1 MCSSSGC
8 AALARW
14 NIRRTLKGSIH
25 TGVGSEAR
33 NTGSNPRIFF
43 RLYTEE
49 MCPVIQA
56 LESFIEAHTRQVEP
70 LVIAQSEAYWRFT
83 TTGRKEDEEEYARL
97 TAALRKVY
105 ADRQAFARLCQL
117 MEATG
122 LLKDGTFTPNP
133 EVPPLLARQARI
145 LYDDFRGLQID
156 PRLIDA
162 ITDLEKEVEGA
173 FNTFRATLRGRP
185 VTDNQIR
192 QILRT
197 STDLALRREAWEA
210 SKQIGAQIAER
221 LLRLVDLRNEG
232 ARQVGFDHFYTMS
245 LALAEQD
252 EGELFRL
259 LDQLDR
265 LTRPLFAAYKAELDA
280 ELARRFGVDPRELR
294 PWHYS
299 DPFFQE
305 PPETGDGLGRFFE
318 GRDPVALSRAFY
330 TAIGLEIE
338 DILARSDLYERE
350 GKQQHAYCIHIDR
363 KGDVRILANLQPD
376 AYWTE
381 TMLHEL
387 GHAVYDKY
395 IDRSLPFLL
404 RTPAHILSTEAI
416 AVLMGRLIYHPAWLK
431 RYLGLDEGTLQEAL
445 PQALRRHR
453 AKLLIF
459 TRWVLV
465 MAHFERALYQNP
477 RQDLNRLWWDL
488 VEEFQMVRRPEERD
502 APDWAAKIH
511 FSVAPVYYHNYLL
524 GELAASQLLM
534 TLRARIGEDE
544 TWLVSPETGA
554 FLIQRYFR
562 PGRSVDWNTLMVFAT
577 GYPLSPEPFAREL
590 QA

>member
-1 MCSSSGC
+1 M
-8 AALARW
+8 
-14 NIRRTLKGSIH
+14 
-25 TGVGSEAR
+25 
-33 NTGSNPRIFF
+33 
-43 RLYTEE
+43 
-49 MCPVIQA
+49 IQA
-56 LESFIEAHTRQVEP
+56 LEAFIEAHTRQVEP

-105 ADRQAFARLCQL
+105 ADRQAFARLRQL
-117 MEATG
+117 MEAVG
-122 LLKDGTFTPNP
+122 LLKDGAFSPNP

-156 PRLIDA
+156 PSLIDA
-162 ITDLEKEVEGA
+162 ITDLEKEIEST
-173 FNTFRATLRGRP
+173 FNTFRATLRGKP

-192 QILRT
+192 QILRA
-197 STDLALRREAWEA
+197 STDPALRQEAWEA
-210 SKQIGAQIAER
+210 SKQIGAQVAER
-221 LLRLVDLRNEG
+221 LLRLVDLRNQG
-232 ARQVGFDHFYTMS
+232 ARQVGFDNFYTMS

-259 LDQLDR
+259 LSQLDQ

-280 ELARRFGVDPRELR
+280 ELAHRFGIDPHELR

-305 PPETGDGLGRFFE
+305 PPETGDHLSRLFE
-318 GRDPVALSRAFY
+318 GWDPIALSRAFY
-330 TAIGLEIE
+330 TAIGLDIE

-387 GHAVYDKY
+387 GHAVYDQH
-395 IDRSLPFLL
+395 IDRNLPFLL

-416 AVLMGRLIYHPAWLK
+416 AVLMGRLIYYPAWLR
-431 RYLGLDEGTLQEAL
+431 RYLGLEEEILQGVL
-445 PQALRRHR
+445 PQALQRNR

-488 VEEFQMVRRPEERD
+488 VEEFQMVRRPPGRD

-511 FSVAPVYYHNYLL
+511 LSTAPVYYHNYLL

-544 TWLVSPETGA
+544 TWIASPETGA

-562 PGRSVDWNTLMVFAT
+562 PGRSVDWNTLLVFAT
-577 GYPLSPEPFAREL
+577 GYPLSPEPFARDL
-590 QA
+590 HA

>member
-1 MCSSSGC
+1 M
-8 AALARW
+8 
-14 NIRRTLKGSIH
+14 
-25 TGVGSEAR
+25 
-33 NTGSNPRIFF
+33 
-43 RLYTEE
+43 
-49 MCPVIQA
+49 IQA

-70 LVIAQSEAYWRFT
+70 LIIAQSEAYWRFT

-97 TAALRKVY
+97 TATLRKVY
-105 ADRQAFARLCQL
+105 ADRQAFARLRQL
-117 MEATG
+117 MEAAG
-122 LLKDGTFTPNP
+122 LLKNGAFTPNP

-156 PRLIDA
+156 LRLIDA
-162 ITDLEKEVEGA
+162 ITDLEKEVEGV
-173 FNTFRATLRGRP
+173 FNTFRATLRGQP
-185 VTDNQIR
+185 ITDNQIR

-197 STDLALRREAWEA
+197 STDQTLRREAWEA
-210 SKQIGAQIAER
+210 SKQIGAQVAER
-221 LLRLVDLRNEG
+221 LLRLVDLRNKG
-232 ARQVGFDHFYTMS
+232 ARQVGFDHFYAMS

-259 LDQLDR
+259 LDQLDQ

-280 ELARRFGVDPRELR
+280 ELAHRFGIDPQELR

-305 PPETGDGLGRFFE
+305 PPETGDGLSRFFE

-330 TAIGLEIE
+330 TAIGLEVE

-387 GHAVYDKY
+387 GHAVYDQY

-431 RYLGLDEGTLQEAL
+431 RYLGLDEGTLREVL
-445 PQALRRHR
+445 PQALQRHR

-477 RQDLNRLWWDL
+477 RQDLHRLWWDL
-488 VEEFQMVRRPEERD
+488 VEEFQMVRRPEGRD

-511 FSVAPVYYHNYLL
+511 LSVAPVYYHNYLL

-534 TLRARIGEDE
+534 TLRTRIGEDE
-544 TWLVSPETGA
+544 VWIASPETGA

-577 GYPLSPEPFAREL
+577 GYPLSPEPFARDL

>member
-1 MCSSSGC
+1 M
-8 AALARW
+8 A
-14 NIRRTLKGSIH
+14 IH
-25 TGVGSEAR
+25 
-33 NTGSNPRIFF
+33 
-43 RLYTEE
+43 
-49 MCPVIQA
+49 A
-56 LESFIEAHTRQVEP
+56 LEAFIESHTRQVEP
-70 LVIAQSEAYWRFT
+70 LIVAQSEAYWRFT
-83 TTGRKEDEEEYARL
+83 TTGRKEDGEEYARL

-105 ADRQAFARLCQL
+105 ADRQAFARLRRL
-117 MEATG
+117 MEAAG
-122 LLKDGTFTPNP
+122 LLQDGVFTPNP
-133 EVPPLLARQARI
+133 QVPPLLARQARL

-156 PRLIDA
+156 LDLIDA
-162 ITDLEKEVEGA
+162 ITELEQEVEGL
-173 FNTFRATLRGRP
+173 FNTFRATLRGRT

-197 STDLALRREAWEA
+197 SNDLALRREAWEA
-210 SKQIGAQIAER
+210 SKQIGAAVAER
-221 LLRLVDLRNEG
+221 LRRLVDLRNRG
-232 ARQVGFDHFYTMS
+232 ARQVGFDNFYTMS

-252 EGELFRL
+252 EGDLFRL
-259 LDQLDR
+259 LEELDR

-280 ELARRFGVDPRELR
+280 QLARRFRVDLADLR

-305 PPETGDGLGRFFE
+305 VPETGDGVARFFE
-318 GRDPVALSRAFY
+318 GRDPVALARAFY

-363 KGDVRILANLQPD
+363 QGDVRILANLQPD
-376 AYWTE
+376 AYWAE

-395 IDRSLPFLL
+395 IDRDLPFLL

-416 AVLMGRLIYHPAWLK
+416 AVLMGRLIYNPAWLK
-431 RYLGLDEGTLQEAL
+431 RYLGLDEESLAGAL
-445 PQALRRHR
+445 PQALRHQR

-465 MAHFERALYQNP
+465 MTHFERALYQNP
-477 RQDLNRLWWDL
+477 DQDLNRLWWDL
-488 VEEFQMVRRPEERD
+488 VEEFQMVRRPEGRD

-534 TLRARIGEDE
+534 TLRARVGADE
-544 TWLVSPETGA
+544 AWIASPEAGD
-554 FLIQRYFR
+554 FLVRRYFR
-562 PGRSVDWNTLMVFAT
+562 TGRSVDWNTLMVFAT
-577 GYPLSPEPFAREL
+577 GYPLSPAPFAREL
-590 QA
+590 EAPGSA

>member
-554 FLIQRYFR
+554 FFIQRYFR

-577 GYPLSPEPFAREL
+577 GYPLSPEPFAREF

>member
-1 MCSSSGC
+1 M
-8 AALARW
+8 
-14 NIRRTLKGSIH
+14 I
-25 TGVGSEAR
+25 
-33 NTGSNPRIFF
+33 P
-43 RLYTEE
+43 
-49 MCPVIQA
+49 A
-56 LESFIEAHTRQVEP
+56 LEAFIAAHTRQVEP
-70 LVIAQSEAYWRFT
+70 LTIAQSEAYWRFT

-97 TAALRKVY
+97 TAALRKIY
-105 ADRQAFARLCQL
+105 ADREAFARLRQL
-117 MEATG
+117 MEACG
-122 LLKDGTFTPNP
+122 LLRDGAFTPNP
-133 EVPPLLARQARI
+133 EVPPLLARQARL

-156 PRLIDA
+156 PSLIDA

-173 FNTFRATLRGRP
+173 FNTFRATLRGQP

-192 QILRT
+192 HILRT
-197 STDLALRREAWEA
+197 SPDVALRREAWEA
-210 SKQIGAQIAER
+210 SKQIGAQVAER

-280 ELARRFGVDPRELR
+280 ALARRFGVAPSALR

-318 GRDPVALSRAFY
+318 GRDPVALSQAFY
-330 TAIGLEIE
+330 PAIGLEIE

-376 AYWTE
+376 AYWAE

-395 IDRSLPFLL
+395 IDRNLPFLL

-416 AVLMGRLIYHPAWLK
+416 AVLMGRLTYHPAWLK
-431 RYLGLDEGTLQEAL
+431 RYLGLDEGTLQAAL
-445 PQALRRHR
+445 PQALQLNR

-488 VEEFQMVRRPEERD
+488 VEEFQMVRRPEGRD

-524 GELAASQLLM
+524 GEIAASQLLM

-544 TWLVSPETGA
+544 TWIASPETGA

-577 GYPLSPEPFAREL
+577 GYPLSPEPFARDL

>member
-1 MCSSSGC
+1 M
-8 AALARW
+8 
-14 NIRRTLKGSIH
+14 
-25 TGVGSEAR
+25 
-33 NTGSNPRIFF
+33 
-43 RLYTEE
+43 
-49 MCPVIQA
+49 IQA
-56 LESFIEAHTRQVEP
+56 LEAFIEDHTRQVEP
-70 LVIAQSEAYWRFT
+70 LVVAQSEAYWRFT

-97 TAALRKVY
+97 TAALRKLY
-105 ADRQAFARLCQL
+105 ADRQAFARLRQL

-122 LLKDGTFTPNP
+122 LLRDGTFTPNP

-156 PRLIDA
+156 PALIDA
-162 ITDLEKEVEGA
+162 ITDLEKEVEGT
-173 FNTFRATLRGRP
+173 FNTFRAILRGRP

-192 QILRT
+192 HILRT
-197 STDLALRREAWEA
+197 SLDVTLRREAWEA
-210 SKQIGAQIAER
+210 SKQIGAQVAER

-232 ARQVGFDHFYTMS
+232 ARQVGFDNFYTMS
-245 LALAEQD
+245 LTLAEQD

-259 LDQLDR
+259 LDQLDQ
-265 LTRPLFAAYKAELDA
+265 LTRPLFQAYKAELDA
-280 ELARRFGVDPRELR
+280 ELARRFGTDPQALR

-305 PPETGDGLGRFFE
+305 PPETGDGVDRFFE
-318 GRDPVALSRAFY
+318 GRDPIALSRAFY

-395 IDRSLPFLL
+395 IDRNLPFLL

-416 AVLMGRLIYHPAWLK
+416 AVLMGRLIHHPAWLK
-431 RYLGLDEGTLQEAL
+431 RYLGLDEGTIQGVL
-445 PQALRRHR
+445 PQALRRNR

-465 MAHFERALYQNP
+465 MAHFERALY
-477 RQDLNRLWWDL
+477 
-488 VEEFQMVRRPEERD
+488 
-502 APDWAAKIH
+502 
-511 FSVAPVYYHNYLL
+511 
-524 GELAASQLLM
+524 
-534 TLRARIGEDE
+534 
-544 TWLVSPETGA
+544 
-554 FLIQRYFR
+554 
-562 PGRSVDWNTLMVFAT
+562 
-577 GYPLSPEPFAREL
+577 
-590 QA
+590 

>member
-1 MCSSSGC
+1 M
-8 AALARW
+8 
-14 NIRRTLKGSIH
+14 
-25 TGVGSEAR
+25 
-33 NTGSNPRIFF
+33 
-43 RLYTEE
+43 
-49 MCPVIQA
+49 IQA
-56 LESFIEAHTRQVEP
+56 LEAFIEDHTRQVEP
-70 LVIAQSEAYWRFT
+70 LVVAQSEAYWRFT

-97 TAALRKVY
+97 TAALRKRY
-105 ADRQAFARLCQL
+105 ADRQAFARLRQL

-122 LLKDGTFTPNP
+122 LLRDGTFTPNP

-156 PRLIDA
+156 PALIDA
-162 ITDLEKEVEGA
+162 ITDLEKEVEGT

-192 QILRT
+192 HILRT
-197 STDLALRREAWEA
+197 SLDVTLRREAWEA
-210 SKQIGAQIAER
+210 SKQIGAQVAER

-232 ARQVGFDHFYTMS
+232 ARQVGFDNFYTMS

-259 LDQLDR
+259 LDQLDQ
-265 LTRPLFAAYKAELDA
+265 LTRPLFQAYKAELDA
-280 ELARRFGVDPRELR
+280 ELARRFGTEPQALR

-305 PPETGDGLGRFFE
+305 PPETEDGVDRFFE
-318 GRDPVALSRAFY
+318 GRDPIALSRAFY
-330 TAIGLEIE
+330 SAIGLEID

-395 IDRSLPFLL
+395 IDRNLPFLL
-404 RTPAHILSTEAI
+404 RTPAHILTTEAI
-416 AVLMGRLIYHPAWLK
+416 AVLMGRLIHHPAWLK
-431 RYLGLDEGTLQEAL
+431 RYLGLDEGTIQGVL
-445 PQALRRHR
+445 PQALRRNR

-488 VEEFQMVRRPEERD
+488 VEEFQMVRRPEGRD

-544 TWLVSPETGA
+544 TWLASPETGA

>member
-1 MCSSSGC
+1 M
-8 AALARW
+8 
-14 NIRRTLKGSIH
+14 
-25 TGVGSEAR
+25 
-33 NTGSNPRIFF
+33 
-43 RLYTEE
+43 
-49 MCPVIQA
+49 IQA
-56 LESFIEAHTRQVEP
+56 LEAFIEDHTRQVEP
-70 LVIAQSEAYWRFT
+70 LVVAQSEAYWRFT

-97 TAALRKVY
+97 TAALRKRY
-105 ADRQAFARLCQL
+105 ADRQAFARLRQL
-117 MEATG
+117 MEAAG
-122 LLKDGTFTPNP
+122 LLRDGTFTPNP

-156 PRLIDA
+156 PALIDA

-192 QILRT
+192 HILRT
-197 STDLALRREAWEA
+197 SLDVTLRREAWEA
-210 SKQIGAQIAER
+210 SKQIGAQVAER

-232 ARQVGFDHFYTMS
+232 ARQVGFDNFYTMS
-245 LALAEQD
+245 LTLAEQD

-259 LDQLDR
+259 LDQLDQ
-265 LTRPLFAAYKAELDA
+265 LTRPLFQAYKAELDA
-280 ELARRFGVDPRELR
+280 ELARRFGTEPQALR

-305 PPETGDGLGRFFE
+305 PPETEDGVGRFFE
-318 GRDPVALSRAFY
+318 GRDPIALSRAFY

-363 KGDVRILANLQPD
+363 RGDVRILANLQPD
-376 AYWTE
+376 AYWAE

-395 IDRSLPFLL
+395 IDRNLPFLL

-416 AVLMGRLIYHPAWLK
+416 AVLMGRLIHHPAWLK
-431 RYLGLDEGTLQEAL
+431 RYLGLDEGTIQGVL

-488 VEEFQMVRRPEERD
+488 VEEFQMVPRPEGRD

-544 TWLVSPETGA
+544 TWLASPATGA

-577 GYPLSPEPFAREL
+577 GYPLSPEPFARDL
-590 QA
+590 HA

>member
-1 MCSSSGC
+1 VSH
-8 AALARW
+8 AL
-14 NIRRTLKGSIH
+14 
-25 TGVGSEAR
+25 
-33 NTGSNPRIFF
+33 
-43 RLYTEE
+43 
-49 MCPVIQA
+49 QA
-56 LESFIEAHTRQVEP
+56 FIEAHTRQVEP
-70 LVIAQSEAYWRFT
+70 LVVAQSEAYWRFT

-105 ADRQAFARLCQL
+105 ADREAFARLRRL
-117 MEATG
+117 MEEAG
-122 LLKDGTFTPNP
+122 LLKDGVFTPNP
-133 EVPPLLARQARI
+133 QVPPLLARQARI

-156 PRLIDA
+156 PALIDA
-162 ITDLEKEVEGA
+162 ITELEKEVEGA

-197 STDLALRREAWEA
+197 SEDLALRREAWEA
-210 SKQIGAQIAER
+210 SKQIGAQVAER
-221 LLRLVDLRNEG
+221 LLRLVELRNEG
-232 ARQVGFDHFYTMS
+232 ARQVGFDNFYTMS

-280 ELARRFGVDPRELR
+280 ELARRFGVEVADLR

-305 PPETGDGLGRFFE
+305 PPEAGDGISRLFE

-330 TAIGLEIE
+330 SAIGLEIE

-376 AYWTE
+376 AYWAE

-387 GHAVYDKY
+387 GHAVYDKH
-395 IDRSLPFLL
+395 IDRDLPFLL

-416 AVLMGRLIYHPAWLK
+416 AVLMGRLIHHPAWLR
-431 RYLGLDEGTLQEAL
+431 RYLGLEEGTLREVL

-488 VEEFQMVRRPEERD
+488 VEEFQMVRRPEGRD

-511 FSVAPVYYHNYLL
+511 FSIAPVYYHNYLL

-544 TWLVSPETGA
+544 AWIASPETGA
-554 FLIQRYFR
+554 FLIRRYFR

-577 GYPLSPEPFAREL
+577 GYPLSPEPFARDLEP
-590 QA
+590 AA